1 MNKDLMREIYDAY
14 AKEINLY
21 LYSLCKNSALAED
34 LMHDVF
40 VQAIM
45 SLSDDHPNFRAWL
58 YKVAHNLCINR
69 LRKDNRLDFRD
80 SIPEDGSGHFGS
92 SDDALADMLTT
103 ERNRTLYRCMNKLP
117 DLHREILFM
126 EYFSEMN
133 HKEIAVAL
141 DLSPN
146 NVRVI
151 AHRARKELKSMLEKE
166 EEDDHEL

>member
-1 MNKDLMREIYDAY
+1 
-14 AKEINLY
+14 
-21 LYSLCKNSALAED
+21 
-34 LMHDVF
+34 
-40 VQAIM
+40 
-45 SLSDDHPNFRAWL
+45 
-58 YKVAHNLCINR
+58 
-69 LRKDNRLDFRD
+69 
-80 SIPEDGSGHFGS
+80 
-92 SDDALADMLTT
+92 
-103 ERNRTLYRCMNKLP
+103 
-117 DLHREILFM
+117 M

>member
-1 MNKDLMREIYDAY
+1 
-14 AKEINLY
+14 
-21 LYSLCKNSALAED
+21 
-34 LMHDVF
+34 
-40 VQAIM
+40 
-45 SLSDDHPNFRAWL
+45 
-58 YKVAHNLCINR
+58 
-69 LRKDNRLDFRD
+69 
-80 SIPEDGSGHFGS
+80 
-92 SDDALADMLTT
+92 
-103 ERNRTLYRCMNKLP
+103 MNKLP

>member
-1 MNKDLMREIYDAY
+1 
-14 AKEINLY
+14 
-21 LYSLCKNSALAED
+21 
-34 LMHDVF
+34 MHDVF

-103 ERNRTLYRCMNKLP
+103 ERNRTLYRCMNKLS